1 MEGDGEALG
10 VVGVGAEVTS
20 GVGEGVGLGVG
31 VKDGFG
37 FAIATP
43 LFQTSFL
50 PLFRHVNFLPLA
62 VAVVPTF
69 LQVSPALTAAI
80 ALIGTR
86 NSAAVTNTA
95 SNFFM

>member
-1 MEGDGEALG
+1 
-10 VVGVGAEVTS
+10 VGVEVTS
-20 GVGEGVGLGVG
+20 GVGEGVGVGVG
-31 VKDGFG
+31 NGVGAKDGFG
-37 FAIATP
+37 FGITMP

-50 PLFRHVNFLPLA
+50 PLFTHVNFLPLA